1 MIPDEQVEEVRAR
14 ADIVEVIG
22 TLVPLKKAG
31 REYKA
36 NCPFHEERTPSFYV
50 VPDKGFYKCFG
61 CGKSGDVFSFV
72 MERQGMDFVEA
83 VKYVA
88 QLSGIEVRE
97 VKRGREEEDP
107 HRPLYEI
114 NAFARDWFREC
125 LLDEQVGARAR
136 SYLEDRGVGAETAER
151 FGLGWAPDEWRA
163 LREASAAHG
172 LDEALMLE
180 VGLLATSERSP
191 EPYDRFRGRIMFPIE
206 GLAGKVIAF
215 GGRVLGKES
224 KEAPKYLNSPE
235 SPIYQKGQN
244 LYGLSWARHA
254 IRREE
259 KALVVEG
266 YMDALSMAAH
276 GLENVVAPLGTAL
289 TRDQAKLLSRY
300 CTRVLVLFD
309 SDPAGLKATFR
320 AGDVLLEEG
329 LHPAVVTL
337 PPGDDPDTVVRS
349 QGEAAMRRHID
360 DAIDVLDR
368 KLQILDGR
376 GYFSTIERTRMAVDR
391 LLPTLR
397 AAADPALRDIY
408 VDRVAE
414 RTGVRRETLE
424 AEIERSRRR
433 AGREPGPTPPPPP
446 PSRRPSLPKL
456 GAERQLLLMMVRGVE
471 WVERAGELISAEDF
485 DDPHHRAIFQALL
498 EDPEIRSP
506 PASMDPVV
514 AQRFEEILSD
524 PEEVAHGIDVFTKS
538 VNRMRVATL
547 DRRIQDLQRR
557 IEAATG
563 DEEKL
568 ELTSEKARLA
578 RELRALDP
586 NYWTSAA
593 RGARTDNRSESRGN
607 RGNS

>member
-1 MIPDEQVEEVRAR
+1 MIPDDQVEEVRSR

-22 TLVPLKKAG
+22 EFVSLKKAG

-83 VKYVA
+83 VKHVA
-88 QLSGIEVRE
+88 GRAGVEVRE
-97 VKRGREEEDP
+97 INRGREEDDP

-114 NAFARDWFREC
+114 NGFAREWFRTQ
-125 LLDEQVGARAR
+125 LLDEKVGAKARA
-136 SYLEDRGVGAETAER
+136 YLEGRGVGADVAER
-151 FGLGWAPDEWRA
+151 FGLGYAPDEWRA
-163 LREASAAHG
+163 LREGGAAHG
-172 LDEALMLE
+172 LDEDLMIE
-180 VGLLATSERSP
+180 VGLLGTSERSN
-191 EPYDRFRGRIMFPIE
+191 EPYDRFRGRVIFPIE
-206 GLAGKVIAF
+206 GLSGRVIGF
-215 GGRVLGKES
+215 GGRILGRES
-224 KEAPKYLNSPE
+224 KEAPKYLNTPE
-235 SPIYQKGQN
+235 TPVFQKGQN

-259 KALVVEG
+259 RALVVEG
-266 YMDALSMAAH
+266 YMDVVSLAAH
-276 GLENVVAPLGTAL
+276 GFENVVAPLGTAL
-289 TRDQAKLLSRY
+289 TREQAKLLSRY
-300 CTRVLVLFD
+300 CTRVLILFD
-309 SDPAGLKATFR
+309 SDAAGLKATFR
-320 AGDVLLEEG
+320 AADVLLEEG

-337 PPGDDPDTVVRS
+337 PPREDPDTVVRS
-349 QGEAAMRRHID
+349 QGPEAMGRHID

-368 KLQILDGR
+368 KLQILEAKD
-376 GYFSTIERTRMAVDR
+376 YFSSIERTRSAVDR
-391 LLPTLR
+391 LLPTIR

-408 VDRVAE
+408 VAKVAE

-433 AGREPGPTPPPPP
+433 QGREHHEAPPTPSPT
-446 PSRRPSLPKL
+446 RRPTLPKP

-485 DDPHHRAIFQALL
+485 DDPLLRAIFQALL
-498 EDPEIRSP
+498 EDPETRSP
-506 PASMDPVV
+506 PPSMDPV
-514 AQRFEEILSD
+514 ARQRFEEILCD

-538 VNRMRVATL
+538 VNRMRVAAL
-547 DRRIQDLQRR
+547 DRRIQDLQER
-557 IEAATG
+557 IEAAVG

-568 ELTSEKARLA
+568 GLTSQKARLA
-578 RELRALDP
+578 RELRELDP

-593 RGARTDNRSESRGN
+593 RGARGENHPQRGN